1 MTDTTG
7 IPPWLGIVAVVV
19 LAFLLSGIVRL
30 LQRKTAAPVETIR
43 KLFHLSGGAVALSLP
58 WLFDVLWPVLVLG
71 VASMV
76 TLVMLRVVPSL
87 REGPGQILHA
97 VPRESVGEFWF
108 LLGVMVIYVIAGDD
122 VVVYSIGILI
132 LAVADMAA
140 ALIGLFYGQH
150 SFSVSGGTKS
160 AEGSGAFLL
169 TAFLCVHVPILLIT
183 DVGRLESLLI
193 AINVGLLLMFAEV
206 GAARGSDNFILPVV
220 VVVLLYA
227 FLEMPATEIAVH
239 FGVIVALGLLAFFYR
254 NRTTLSADALI
265 SGILVVYIVWLFG
278 GWRWLV
284 APLILF
290 ATYTWLLGR
299 PRLTGSGG
307 FHADILLAIAAP
319 GVTLVTAYEVLDL
332 GALYL
337 PYVAVWCANL
347 AIIGTLHRQLEAPDR
362 ELKWVAVTNTLKS
375 LVVMIPGM
383 LVGGQYGPWSLA
395 ATFLSVPAALWLFA
409 LFGRSL
415 KFEPTRPAAW
425 GNVAASVGG
434 GTFLSF
440 GLLGSVNGM
449 LG

>member
-7 IPPWLGIVAVVV
+7 ISPWLGIVAVVALV
-19 LAFLLSGIVRL
+19 LLLSRILRI
-30 LQRKTAAPVETIR
+30 LQRKTDAPAEAIR
-43 KLFHLSGGAVALSLP
+43 KLFHLAGGAVALTLP
-58 WLFDVLWPVLVLG
+58 WLFDVLWPVLMLAA
-71 VASMV
+71 ASMV
-76 TLVMLRVVPSL
+76 IFVMLRVVPLL

-108 LLGVMVIYVIAGDD
+108 LLGVMVIYIIAGDD
-122 VVVYSIGILI
+122 AVVYSIGILI

-140 ALIGLFYGQH
+140 ALVGLFYGQH
-150 SFSVSGGTKS
+150 SFAVSGGTKS
-160 AEGSGAFLL
+160 AEGSSAFLL
-169 TAFLCVHVPILLIT
+169 TAFLCVHVPILLFT

-193 AINVGLLLMFAEV
+193 AINVGLLLMFAEA
-206 GAARGSDNFILPVV
+206 GAARGSDNFVLPVL
-220 VVVLLYA
+220 VVVLLDA
-227 FLEMPATEIAVH
+227 FLKLDAAELVVH

-265 SGILVVYIVWLFG
+265 SATLVAYIFWLFG
-278 GWRWLV
+278 DWRWLV
-284 APLILF
+284 VPLILF

-299 PRLTGSGG
+299 PRLTGSRE
-307 FHADILLAIAAP
+307 FHADVLLAIAAP
-319 GVTLVTAYEVLDL
+319 GVTLVTAYEVLEL
-332 GALYL
+332 EALYL
-337 PYVAVWCANL
+337 PYVAVWSANL

-362 ELKWVAVTNTLKS
+362 ELKRVAVMNTLKS

-383 LVGGQYGPWSLA
+383 LVGGQYELWSLA
-395 ATFLSVPAALWLFA
+395 ATFLSVPVALWLFA

-434 GTFLSF
+434 GTLLSF
-440 GLLGSVNGM
+440 ALLGSLQEM